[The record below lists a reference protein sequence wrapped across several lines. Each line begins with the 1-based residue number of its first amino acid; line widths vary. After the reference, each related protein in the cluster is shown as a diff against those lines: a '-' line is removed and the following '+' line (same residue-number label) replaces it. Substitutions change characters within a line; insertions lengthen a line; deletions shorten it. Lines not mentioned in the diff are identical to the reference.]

1 VARLSVELAPIDAE
15 TLGAMRPDR
24 PEPTSRA
31 NPYGPAPRPDFDE
44 PI

>member
-1 VARLSVELAPIDAE
+1 
-15 TLGAMRPDR
+15 MKPDR

-31 NPYGPAPRPDFDE
+31 NPYGPDIRPGFDE